1 MRPGKTSDGSQLLT
15 HCLDTLETLSAT
27 SRALKPSKSFRCSRV
42 SSELTEDLTAC
53 TDSFVRTT
61 ELLKARAESISDEAL
76 LDLKDRLRS
85 VPYATSKSSRG
96 GSSNLSLLKDIR
108 QSTQIL
114 DSFRKTA
121 DLLENLDKA
130 LDDLSGSIDSD
141 TEDYIDS
148 VNEKEDL
155 PLPPPLKVSGTFW
168 PKRRVGTDE
177 HLRHRE
183 KAKTDAS
190 HWQKVVL
197 GEAGGHEVRSLVS
210 RSKYLSCH
218 CLIKIS
224 ARWQESR

>member
-1 MRPGKTSDGSQLLT
+1 MRLVKTADGPQLLT
-15 HCLDTLETLSAT
+15 DCLDTLESLSVT
-27 SRALKPSKSFRCSRV
+27 SRALKPSKSFICSRA

-53 TDSFVRTT
+53 TDRFVRTT

-85 VPYATSKSSRG
+85 VPYARSKSSRD
-96 GSSNLSLLKDIR
+96 GSSNLSLLRDIR

-114 DSFRKTA
+114 DSFRRTA
-121 DLLENLDKA
+121 DLLDNLDKA
-130 LDDLSGSIDSD
+130 LNDLSGSIDSD

-148 VNEKEDL
+148 VNEKEDI

-168 PKRRVGTDE
+168 PKRRIGTDE
-177 HLRHRE
+177 CLRHRE

-190 HWQKVVL
+190 RWQKVVL
-197 GEAGGHEVRSLVS
+197 GEGGSHEIRSLIV

-224 ARWQESR
+224 ARWQE